1 MFRLPPVIAI
11 AAGAALITCAAESA
25 HDAVS
30 PAAAARFLQQA
41 SFGPTP
47 ALVAEVQKSG
57 FSKWIDDQIAL
68 DAANWSP
75 IPAPSV
81 DAKGNTS
88 LRPAQDAFFVNAVN
102 GRDQLRQRV
111 AFALG
116 QIWVVSGVKLK
127 PEAMV
132 PYLRLL
138 QQDAFSTYD
147 KIMYDVT
154 VSPAMGHYLDMVN
167 NNKPTAGRGANEN
180 YARELLQ
187 LFTIGLVQLDSYG
200 RPVKDADGNLIPT
213 YNQDVIE
220 GFARAFTG
228 WTYAPKPG
236 AAGSRF
242 GNPAYWDAPMVAF
255 ENNHDQTGGKLLLNN
270 YTLPRNQTAEQD
282 LKDALANVFNHPNV
296 GPFICRQLIQRL
308 VSSNP
313 SDAYVHRIAAVF
325 DSKPRGDM
333 TAVVKA
339 ILLDPEARAGDEIG
353 AWNQSTKLREP
364 ALWITALMRALNAQV
379 APSNALTEG
388 ASKLGQTIYFPATV
402 FNYFLPGY
410 EINISDTTTYNAPEF
425 QLLGEASAM
434 AAADFV
440 NTVAFGKPGGVTI
453 DYGPYVSMLPVRPG
467 AADISKMVDALNEAM
482 LGGRMTPAMHDTI
495 VAAAQRATTPKAMVQ
510 TAVYLIG
517 SSWNFQVE
525 R

>member
-1 MFRLPPVIAI
+1 MLRLTSLLALTALTAL
-11 AAGAALITCAAESA
+11 AA
-25 HDAVS
+25 DAVS
-30 PAAAARFLQQA
+30 ATAAARFLQQA
-41 SFGPTP
+41 SWGPTS
-47 ALVAEVQKSG
+47 ALVAEVQKNG

-68 DAANWSP
+68 DASQWSP
-75 IPAPSV
+75 IPDPSI

-88 LRPAQDAFFVNAVN
+88 LRPGQDALFANAVN
-102 GRDQLRQRV
+102 GKDQLRQRV

-116 QIWVVSGVKLK
+116 QMWVVSGIKLK

-138 QQDAFSTYD
+138 QQDAFTTYD

-154 VSPAMGHYLDMVN
+154 LSPAMGHYLDMVN
-167 NNKPTAGRGANEN
+167 NNKPTAGDAANEN

-200 RPVKDADGNLIPT
+200 RPMKDADGNPIAT
-213 YNQDVIE
+213 YNQDIIE

-228 WTYAPKPG
+228 WTYAPKP
-236 AAGSRF
+236 AATASRF
-242 GNPAYWDAPMVAF
+242 RNPVYWDGPMVAF
-255 ENNHDQTGGKLLLNN
+255 ENHHDQAGGKLLLNG

-296 GPFICRQLIQRL
+296 GPFVCRQLIQRL
-308 VSSNP
+308 AGSNP
-313 SDAYVHRIAAVF
+313 SDDYVHRVAAVF
-325 DSKPRGDM
+325 DSQPRGDIA
-333 TAVVKA
+333 AVVKA
-339 ILLDPEARAGDEIG
+339 ILLDPEARNGDEAG

-364 ALWITALMRALNAQV
+364 VLWIAALMRALDAHV
-379 APSNALTEG
+379 ASSNALTDA
-388 ASKLGQTIYFPATV
+388 ASKLGQRIYYPDTV

-410 EINISDTTTYNAPEF
+410 EINISDNQTFNAPEF
-425 QLLGEASAM
+425 QLLGEASSI

-440 NTVAFGKPGGVTI
+440 NAAAFGKPGGVAI
-453 DYGPYVSMLPVRPG
+453 NYNPYVDMLGTQPG
-467 AADISKMVDALNEAM
+467 AADISKVVDALNNAM
-482 LGGRMTPAMHDTI
+482 MGGRMSAAMHDII
-495 VAAAQRATTPKAMVQ
+495 VAAAQQATTPKAMVQ

-517 SSWNFQVE
+517 SSWDFQVA